1 MKNLLMKVVLLLF
14 ICTTVFANITIKD
27 TNAMPLLEAQG
38 VVLMDGKSGEILY
51 SQNAD
56 VQYEPASITKVMTA
70 IVVLEN
76 TSLNDK
82 VTIGTNPPL
91 VDGSAI
97 GIREGE
103 VYTIEEL
110 LLAMLLESANDCAEA
125 LAEFVSGSNAE
136 FGKLMT
142 QRAKEL
148 GCTNTVFKNP
158 SGLHEEGHLTT
169 ANDMAKIMRFAL
181 NFDDFINISRTISHY
196 YVNHP
201 YSDGTEKWATNRNN
215 CYVDWSP
222 WYYEN
227 LYCGKTGWTPEAN
240 HTYVATAVK
249 DDEVLVASFLNA
261 YNKDTQYTSV
271 GNLFDWGFDN
281 FESVKLFS
289 EGDIVGEYP
298 ISENTSIPLLTN
310 KDLYY
315 TIPAGGD
322 RNITTAFNYADK
334 DYSEASIKKGDALF
348 DATLIVNGEKHTTLE
363 LLSGLDRE
371 YTTKIKIEN
380 TLNKVLTFKTIITF
394 CIIIALVILLVVY
407 SYIRKTKQKNKRAFI
422 KTKYNLDI

>member
-1 MKNLLMKVVLLLF
+1 MKKLITKLLPLLF
-14 ICTTVFANITIKD
+14 ICTILITNITSIN
-27 TNAMPLLEAQG
+27 THAVPLLEAQG
-38 VVLMDGKSGEILY
+38 VVLMDGKSGEVLY

-76 TSLNDK
+76 TKLDDK

-103 VYTIEEL
+103 VYTVEEL
-110 LLAMLLESANDCAEA
+110 LIAMLLESANDCAEA
-125 LAEFVSGSNAE
+125 LAEFVAGSNAE

-142 QRAKEL
+142 ERAKEL
-148 GCTNTVFKNP
+148 GCTNTIFKNP

-181 NFDDFINISRTISHY
+181 NFDDFCRISRIISY
-196 YVNHP
+196 KYVNHP

-215 CYVDWSP
+215 CYVDWSQ

-227 LYCGKTGWTPEAN
+227 IYCGKTGWTPEAN

-249 DDEVLVASFLNA
+249 DEEVLVASFLNA

-271 GNLFDWGFDN
+271 GQLFDWGFEN
-281 FESVKLFS
+281 FDSVKLFNK
-289 EGDIVGEYP
+289 GDVVGEYQ
-298 ISENTSIPLLTN
+298 ISDNTSIPLVTN
-310 KDLYY
+310 KDIYY
-315 TIPAGGD
+315 TLSAGQD
-322 RNITTAFNYADK
+322 PNVTTAFNYADK
-334 DYSEASIKKGDALF
+334 DYSESSIKKGDVLF
-348 DATLIVNGEKHTTLE
+348 NATLIVNGEKYTTLE
-363 LLSGLDRE
+363 LLSGIDRE
-371 YTTKIKIEN
+371 YTAKIKIEN
-380 TLNKVLTFKTIITF
+380 TFNKFISNKIVISVI
-394 CIIIALVILLVVY
+394 VILIISLAIY
-407 SYIRKTKQKNKRAFI
+407 LYIRKRKINKKRDFMR
-422 KTKYNLDI
+422 KKYNLNI

>member
-1 MKNLLMKVVLLLF
+1 MKKLIIKLLPFLF
-14 ICTTVFANITIKD
+14 ICTIIITNITNI
-27 TNAMPLLEAQG
+27 NAYAVPLLEAQG

-76 TSLNDK
+76 TKLDDK

-110 LLAMLLESANDCAEA
+110 LIAMLLESANDCAEA
-125 LAEFVSGSNAE
+125 LAEYVAGSNAE

-142 QRAKEL
+142 ERAKEL
-148 GCTNTVFKNP
+148 GCTNTIFKNP

-181 NFDDFINISRTISHY
+181 NFDDFNRISRIISY
-196 YVNHP
+196 KYVNHP

-215 CYVDWSP
+215 CYVDWSQ

-227 LYCGKTGWTPEAN
+227 IYCGKTGWTPEAN
-240 HTYVATAVK
+240 HTYVAAAVK
-249 DDEVLVASFLNA
+249 DDEVLIASFLNA
-261 YNKDTQYTSV
+261 YNKDTQYSSV
-271 GNLFDWGFDN
+271 GQLFDWGFEN
-281 FESVKLFS
+281 FDSIKLFNK
-289 EGDIVGEYP
+289 GDVVGEYQ
-298 ISENTSIPLLTN
+298 ISENTSIPLLTD
-310 KDLYY
+310 KDIYY
-315 TIPAGGD
+315 TLSAGQD
-322 RNITTAFNYADK
+322 PNVTTAFNYADK
-334 DYSEASIKKGDALF
+334 DYSKSSIRKGDVLF
-348 DATLIVNGEKHTTLE
+348 DSTLIVNGEEYTTVE
-363 LLSGLDRE
+363 LLSGIDRE

-380 TLNKVLTFKTIITF
+380 TINKFISNK
-394 CIIIALVILLVVY
+394 IIIALVIILIISLTIY
-407 SYIRKTKQKNKRAFI
+407 FYIRKRKINKRRDFI
-422 KTKYNLDI
+422 RKKYNLNI

>member
-1 MKNLLMKVVLLLF
+1 MKKTLTKFLLLLF
-14 ICTTVFANITIKD
+14 ICTLFFTNITIK
-27 TNAMPLLEAQG
+27 NVHAVPLLEAQG

-76 TSLNDK
+76 TNLDDK

-110 LLAMLLESANDCAEA
+110 LIAMLLESANDCAEA

-142 QRAKEL
+142 ERAKEL
-148 GCTNTVFKNP
+148 GCTNSVFKNP

-181 NFDDFINISRTISHY
+181 NFDDFNRISRIISY
-196 YVNHP
+196 QYVNHP

-215 CYVDWSP
+215 CYVDWSQ

-271 GNLFDWGFDN
+271 GQLFNWGFDN
-281 FESVKLFS
+281 FNSVKLFNK
-289 EGDIVGEYP
+289 GDIVGEYQ
-298 ISENTSIPLLTN
+298 ISDNTSIPLLTN
-310 KDLYY
+310 KDIYY
-315 TIPAGGD
+315 TLSANEEQD
-322 RNITTAFNYADK
+322 ITTAFNYADK
-334 DYSEASIKKGDALF
+334 DYSESSIKKGDVLF
-348 DATLIVNGEKHTTLE
+348 DATLIVNGEKYTTLE

-380 TLNKVLTFKTIITF
+380 TINKYASNK
-394 CIIIALVILLVVY
+394 IIISIILVLILSLCIY
-407 SYIRKTKQKNKRAFI
+407 IYIRKRKLNKRRDFI
-422 KTKYNLDI
+422 RKKYNLDI